1 MRVRSFSRYSS
12 DMSRDCTRDQAVT
25 NRTIGCASA
34 QTRNAAITTDKEERG
49 DYRGD
54 RRCAIKNTQN
64 HRKRS
69 LRLTGQTDRKN
80 HEQV

>member
-54 RRCAIKNTQN
+54 RRCAIQEHPKPQKTVSQA
-64 HRKRS
+64 HRS
-69 LRLTGQTDRKN
+69 DGQKN